1 MLCFCILSRAHHPPL
16 YLPWKWFVPSFP
28 IQLSCPNYL
37 YQRQYC
43 TIYSYHFV
51 LIKIISLFISLHPNT
66 GLPVSHSRGY
76 LTATQLWEDILV
88 LPGKPHCCVIF
99 PVGRSKSSI
108 KEVLCS
114 GNIKEN
120 TYTLWMCTMRTIVE
134 SHHKRYSTVTDF
146 KRLGSWFSNL
156 LKFY

>member
-51 LIKIISLFISLHPNT
+51 LIKIISLFVSFTRTLGFLSPTAEDISL
-66 GLPVSHSRGY
+66 LHSYGRTY
-76 LTATQLWEDILV
+76 SV

-134 SHHKRYSTVTDF
+134 SYHKRYSTVTDF